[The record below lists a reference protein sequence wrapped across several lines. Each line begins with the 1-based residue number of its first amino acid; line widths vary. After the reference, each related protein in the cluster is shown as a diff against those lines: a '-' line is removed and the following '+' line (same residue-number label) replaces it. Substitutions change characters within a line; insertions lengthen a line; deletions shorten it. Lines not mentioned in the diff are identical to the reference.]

1 MPSISKKQ
9 MQEYEQYLKDRNAGR
24 IITPDGLKLIC
35 ASFDNNPQQIGA
47 HFLSVLTK
55 FRNEGVFEHRF
66 VECVFFWLDNEENG
80 YLSNWYNRSFSVNGI
95 SYSNTEQYFMA
106 QKAIVFGDNAT
117 LKLIMKARS
126 PKECK
131 QLGRNVSPFDSA
143 VWDTKSYEIMKTGQF
158 CLPARCGCSSV
169 EVWLKLRAC
178 GSPTPIFTAWD
189 SNSTEGAALLPL
201 VAIPFLKGLC
211 CMSTICPLQKAP
223 TQCCTINLRR
233 CF

>member
-143 VWDTKSYEIMKTGQF
+143 VWDTKSYEIMKTGNRAKFLQNTD
-158 CLPARCGCSSV
+158 LMNKLLSTGNAILAEASPIDGIWGIKLSAEQAEDIEPAKWPGKN
-169 EVWLKLRAC
+169 LQGKLLMELREEFRA
-178 GSPTPIFTAWD
+178 
-189 SNSTEGAALLPL
+189 AA
-201 VAIPFLKGLC
+201 IE
-211 CMSTICPLQKAP
+211 
-223 TQCCTINLRR
+223 
-233 CF
+233 